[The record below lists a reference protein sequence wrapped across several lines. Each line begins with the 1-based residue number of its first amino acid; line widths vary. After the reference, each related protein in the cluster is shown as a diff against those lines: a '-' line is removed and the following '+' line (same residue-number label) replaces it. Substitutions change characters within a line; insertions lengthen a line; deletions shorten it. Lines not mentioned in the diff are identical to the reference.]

1 MMNLKVEHFRS
12 LIENGYSLDLVFLLK
27 LFDGG
32 YDLSK
37 LREANKKI
45 DVLVNTLMRK
55 GLIDEALC
63 VTKEGKALLD
73 YVADENVA
81 EFTLERKVLKEDDF
95 DKWWKAYPGTD
106 TFVHKGKSFS
116 GSRSM
121 RVRKDD
127 CKVRMNKILAEA
139 EYTMDEMI
147 AALELDVLQK
157 KENSIKTNSNKL
169 SYMQN
174 SLTYLNQRSFE
185 PYIEL
190 VRSNQ
195 TVKES
200 STAVDATDV

>member
-1 MMNLKVEHFRS
+1 MDHLKVEHFRS
-12 LIENGYSLDLVFLLK
+12 LIENGYSLDLVFLLT
-27 LFDGG
+27 LFNEG

-37 LREANKKI
+37 LRETNKKI

-73 YVADENVA
+73 YVADENVE
-81 EFTLERKVLKEDDF
+81 EFALERKVLKDDDF

-127 CKVRMNKILAEA
+127 CKVKMNKILSEG

>member
-127 CKVRMNKILAEA
+127 CKVRMNKILAEG

>member
-1 MMNLKVEHFRS
+1 MNHLKVEHFRS

-95 DKWWKAYPGTD
+95 DRWWKAYPGTD

-127 CKVRMNKILAEA
+127 CKVRMNKILAEG

>member
-81 EFTLERKVLKEDDF
+81 EFTLERKVLKENDF
-95 DKWWKAYPGTD
+95 DRWWKAYPGTD

-127 CKVRMNKILAEA
+127 CKVRMNKILAEG

>member
-1 MMNLKVEHFRS
+1 MEHLKVEHFRS
-12 LIENGYSLDLVFLLK
+12 LIENGYSLDMVFLLTLLK
-27 LFDGG
+27 EG
-32 YDLSK
+32 YDMSK

-45 DVLVNTLMRK
+45 DVLVNTLVRK
-55 GLIDEALC
+55 GLVDESLG

-73 YVADENVA
+73 YMSDETVT

-95 DKWWKAYPGTD
+95 DRWWKAYPGTD
-106 TFVHKGKSFS
+106 TFVHKKRSFS

-127 CKVRMNKILAEA
+127 CKVKMNKILAEG

-157 KENSIKTNSNKL
+157 KENSIKTGTNKL

-185 PYIEL
+185 PFIEL
-190 VRSNQ
+190 VRQ
-195 TVKES
+195 QVVKPSQE
-200 STAVDATDV
+200 VIDATDI

>member
-1 MMNLKVEHFRS
+1 MNHLKVEHFRS

-81 EFTLERKVLKEDDF
+81 EFTLERKVLKENDF
-95 DKWWKAYPGTD
+95 DRWWKAYPGTD

-127 CKVRMNKILAEA
+127 CKVRMNKILAEG